1 MRSAKSNVE
10 LARKLQVF
18 PALSARSRPP
28 PGPEA
33 PAMTMSG
40 LPGNTTRSCSWI
52 ASDRICGLSVISV
65 QVGDESN
72 QLIVF
77 QIPPLLAPR
86 YMTLELL
93 GFGAATSMRPA
104 NGPLT
109 GAGPMGVHALALKT
123 TDGEMPLLA
132 WSTGRP
138 TMNSRAIDKPI
149 QIVQLRVTKPVR
161 ECLGGKSIRVA
172 PLSFC
177 RRSCN
182 ERENTERRASL
193 IDSSN
198 PQRPVA
204 RGHKPKAQVAAAMDV
219 PPSCGERWLL
229 D

>member
-18 PALSARSRPP
+18 PPSSERRMPP

-33 PAMTMSG
+33 AARTN
-40 LPGNTTRSCSWI
+40 LEFPGNTTRSCSWI
-52 ASDRICGLSVISV
+52 ASDRICGWSVIGV

-109 GAGPMGVHALALKT
+109 GAGPMGVHAL
-123 TDGEMPLLA
+123 
-132 WSTGRP
+132 
-138 TMNSRAIDKPI
+138 
-149 QIVQLRVTKPVR
+149 
-161 ECLGGKSIRVA
+161 
-172 PLSFC
+172 
-177 RRSCN
+177 
-182 ERENTERRASL
+182 
-193 IDSSN
+193 
-198 PQRPVA
+198 
-204 RGHKPKAQVAAAMDV
+204 
-219 PPSCGERWLL
+219 
-229 D
+229 